1 MRIIRP
7 VQVTDSV
14 LSSSNV
20 PENDYAEWAS
30 GTTYNIGDKAIVLS
44 VHKIYESLVGSNT
57 GNDPT
62 TDDGTNWLD
71 LGATNRWKAF
81 DGSLTDQSSNLNT
94 ITYSF
99 LPQSLTNSIA
109 FFNLSAAEIEV
120 TVTDPVDGV
129 VYDRTIPLVDNGAVS
144 SWWSFFFEPI
154 IRKSEIALFDL
165 PNYAS
170 ATIDVTITA
179 SAGENAKVGQI
190 VFGNQKSLGVT
201 VYNTGIGIQ
210 DYSTKETNAF
220 GNVVVTERRFAQL
233 VDYEVQVQ
241 TSNVRDVQKTLATYR
256 ATPLVYSGTEDG
268 AYGDLVYGYYR
279 SFGINISTPSI
290 SDATI
295 EVEGLV

>member
-1 MRIIRP
+1 M
-7 VQVTDSV
+7 
-14 LSSSNV
+14 
-20 PENDYAEWAS
+20 
-30 GTTYNIGDKAIVLS
+30 
-44 VHKIYESLVGSNT
+44 
-57 GNDPT
+57 
-62 TDDGTNWLD
+62 
-71 LGATNRWKAF
+71 
-81 DGSLTDQSSNLNT
+81 
-94 ITYSF
+94 
-99 LPQSLTNSIA
+99 TNSIA
-109 FFNLSAAEIEV
+109 LFNLDAAEIEV

-129 VYDRTIPLVDNGAVS
+129 VYDETIPLVDNGAVS

-154 IRKSEIALFDL
+154 IRKSEVALFDL

-179 SAGENAKVGQI
+179 STGEDAKVGQI